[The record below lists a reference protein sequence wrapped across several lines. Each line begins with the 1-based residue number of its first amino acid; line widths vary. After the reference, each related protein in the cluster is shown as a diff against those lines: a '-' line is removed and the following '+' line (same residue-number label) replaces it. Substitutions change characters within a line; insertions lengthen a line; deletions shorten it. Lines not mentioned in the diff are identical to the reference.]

1 MYVDFDFV
9 KQVDYGKKNI
19 ACFSFKWFFVFTIC
33 VKFIDWGSMQDKIF
47 HVLAF
52 NPYLKKTV
60 QYFSV
65 SKYYYNVHQGHV
77 TMSYLRVNR
86 PLREI

>member
-1 MYVDFDFV
+1 
-9 KQVDYGKKNI
+9 
-19 ACFSFKWFFVFTIC
+19 
-33 VKFIDWGSMQDKIF
+33 MQDKIF

-52 NPYLKKTV
+52 NQYLKKL

-65 SKYYYNVHQGHV
+65 FKYYYNVHQGHV
-77 TMSYLRVNR
+77 TMSYLHVNR